1 MLSHWEPLA
10 ASAAD
15 CKLASESVPLSVG
28 ALLVHDLAATVCM
41 AIIHLALVHNLLAV
55 IMSMRRQ
62 EESGEKVRNQENR
75 WECGSGIRR
84 KSEESDEHVARRLPH
99 IAVLADM
106 QPFPQRRQSTVTLP
120 VRPRSRNRERSRSA
134 LEYFRSWKDLR
145 RPCQRYD
152 TEVEGKQ

>member
-1 MLSHWEPLA
+1 
-10 ASAAD
+10 
-15 CKLASESVPLSVG
+15 
-28 ALLVHDLAATVCM
+28 M

-62 EESGEKVRNQENR
+62 EESGEKVRNQENS

-120 VRPRSRNRERSRSA
+120 EANQEVVLR
-134 LEYFRSWKDLR
+134 DLR
-145 RPCQRYD
+145 VKNQQ
-152 TEVEGKQ
+152 TLLSASQSQLASVEVRDYVTTSMG

>member
-1 MLSHWEPLA
+1 MLDWRRSY
-10 ASAAD
+10 
-15 CKLASESVPLSVG
+15 
-28 ALLVHDLAATVCM
+28 LVSSMFVCLGRHVWQQRCVRLATVC
-41 AIIHLALVHNLLAV
+41 LRNLLAV

-62 EESGEKVRNQENR
+62 EESGEKVRNQENS

-120 VRPRSRNRERSRSA
+120 VRPRSRNRARLRSV